1 MGFLGEWGGQI
12 MALNCAVGTSLTE
25 RLRCEK
31 RLGRRWCFWQRKGL
45 NKIRGRSLHTIF
57 VQKEGCQCGWS
68 QGTWYKEV
76 SDTKMTFE
84 TWSRLLLSLEENFKG
99 FSLALSKIK
108 SSGFLTLFV
117 SVLWYLLYCS
127 FIHILTHLPYTFVSD
142 WKTAKKGELESV
154 NLNKRKL

>member
-1 MGFLGEWGGQI
+1 MQWEPASLRGWDVRRGLGEDDVFGREKDWTKFEAEVCIQY
-12 MALNCAVGTSLTE
+12 LSKKKDVSVVGARE
-25 RLRCEK
+25 HD
-31 RLGRRWCFWQRKGL
+31 
-45 NKIRGRSLHTIF
+45 I
-57 VQKEGCQCGWS
+57 
-68 QGTWYKEV
+68 KEV